1 MIQDIVFSWAENK
14 DGRMVHVDTVPK
26 GLNCGCIC
34 PNCHEQLLARK
45 GKERKNH
52 FAHHSDN
59 RGANLKICYQVA
71 MYKLA
76 EQIIQTKKRIHL
88 PSYYDI
94 FQERDIHFVD
104 VEIDGRYE
112 REDKQPDVIAKT
124 DDGNEII
131 IEFTFKYKTRHKRA
145 VDFIKHNCVEINL
158 SNQKLETLEEFLLSS
173 KSDRRW
179 LNNEVYFNRIEE
191 TYRKHDK
198 AIKVVPVSKCNKC
211 PLRYNCCAIMKEGLP
226 LQIENNAQMFRLCK
240 TEIYEKRIEE
250 LAHPSD
256 EDSQER
262 SCYQCILNLDY
273 ANKDGLARCG
283 AFERLN
289 IPRFNPPTIAKNCKL
304 FNRKCLYT

>member
-1 MIQDIVFSWAENK
+1 MTQDFIFSWAENK
-14 DGRMVHVDTVPK
+14 EGRMVHVSTVSS
-26 GLNCGCIC
+26 GLKCGCIC
-34 PNCHEQLLARK
+34 PKCHEQLLARK
-45 GKERKNH
+45 GEEREHH

-76 EQIIQTKKRIHL
+76 EQIIQTNKRIHL

-94 FQERDIHFVD
+94 FPEKDIHLVD

-131 IEFTFKYKTRHKRA
+131 IEFTFEYKVYHKKA
-145 VDFIKHNCVEINL
+145 IDFKNHNCLEIDL
-158 SNQKLETLEEFLLSS
+158 SNQRLETLEEFLLSS
-173 KSDRRW
+173 SADRRW
-179 LNNEVYFNRIEE
+179 LNNEIYFNKIEE

-198 AIKVVPVSKCNKC
+198 AIKVVPVLKCNNC
-211 PLRYNCCAIMKEGLP
+211 LLRSNCCAIVKAGLP
-226 LQIENNAQMFRLCK
+226 LQIENNSQMFRLCK
-240 TEIYEKRIEE
+240 TEIYEKRLEE
-250 LAHPSD
+250 VGNPQD

-262 SCYQCILNLDY
+262 SCYQCAINLDY
-273 ANKDGLARCG
+273 ANKNGKTCCG

-289 IPRFNPPTIAKNCKL
+289 IPRFNLPTRAKNCEMFK
-304 FNRKCLYT
+304 RKN